1 VRDIC
6 VMNSVTDR
14 MLSRRQLFAGGAAL
28 AAGAVAA
35 AGLPAPARAETKTG

>member
-1 VRDIC
+1 MRDIC
-6 VMNSVTDR
+6 VMNSVKDR
-14 MLSRRQLFAGGAAL
+14 TLSRGQLFARVAAL